1 MRGIAEE
8 QLRDR
13 DFERKLAIGGVEK
26 AKFPVFFPVG
36 GEFRAETGSPKSVS
50 TTNTR
55 AESVSLTL
63 IKPPEV
69 QVAFHFLHRNML
81 VRSAVDQNQARSNE
95 FWQRAF
101 AVLAEMVMCRH

>member
-8 QLRDR
+8 RLRDG
-13 DFERKLAIGGVEK
+13 DLERKLAIGGVEK
-26 AKFPVFFPVG
+26 TNFPVSR
-36 GEFRAETGSPKSVS
+36 EFRAETGSPKSVS

-55 AESVSLTL
+55 AESVSLPL

-69 QVAFHFLHRNML
+69 QVAFHFPHRNML